1 MKPSLGSGE
10 LLFVDEVLERRW
22 ASVVAIASIWNQ
34 FNKTLALGKM
44 YSIGKMNEHI
54 TL

>member
-34 FNKTLALGKM
+34 FHWHLVKCIVLVK
-44 YSIGKMNEHI
+44 
-54 TL
+54 